1 MQVSKNAADG
11 PRVALS
17 KELGEFLI
25 ELSIALNRT
34 AMYPS
39 GHPSL
44 GDAASVVIQHL
55 ATLLYERPTLSIG
68 VARRQLVIE
77 GVATDARNP
86 VLRSLAERMHEH
98 HIGALVFERGAS
110 TEEVQSALTLLAQ
123 EPERGVTPL
132 GLGDPSRLVVGP
144 HVRLYALTYE
154 QLELVGDGDRDEDE
168 EERAPRATQLWIG
181 LARAALAAGTREV
194 AAHETEPAAVAQ
206 AINEHDAAQAYD
218 QVIVGYLLQIAD
230 ELKAGGGAAS
240 AAVRRRMS
248 RLVGA
253 LNQDT
258 LKRLVEMGG
267 DGAQRQQFL
276 LDASQGLSA
285 DAVVDLVKA
294 AGDASS
300 RPVSQSLLR
309 ILTKLSS
316 FAGAGDT
323 DARSNAD
330 AAVREQIRHLVS
342 GWSLESPNP
351 EEYEIALESM
361 SRVTRGRRASMSESY
376 PAEPIRV
383 LQIGLE
389 SGGAGPGLLTAVDL
403 LIGIGEVAAVVQAL
417 GEVDRNAA
425 TRDVWGRLAT
435 TEVVLTLLH
444 REPVDFETL
453 DAILEHID
461 RHQGAQ
467 VLLDALVQ
475 SESRTTR
482 MGLLKLLGRLGDEVA
497 PLAAER
503 LSDERWF
510 VKRNMLALLRSVAVV
525 PKGVSPIAYARHEE
539 PRVRREAIELA
550 FLVPAERDRALGTAL
565 TDEDE
570 RIVRIGMRAAQDGVP
585 ETAVPLLARLAG
597 EADLPVDLR
606 VQIVRALRT
615 VRSPIA
621 LDALIRM
628 ATQGSTFFGRP
639 RIAPKSADVIAA
651 LAALGELWRSDPRV
665 VPVLRRAARSSDPDI
680 RAAVE
685 PS

>member
-1 MQVSKNAADG
+1 MSKNAADG
-11 PRVALS
+11 QRVALS

-44 GDAASVVIQHL
+44 GDSAAVVIQHL

-98 HIGALVFERGAS
+98 HIGALVFERGAA
-110 TEEVQSALTLLAQ
+110 TEEVQGALTLLAQ

-132 GLGDPSRLVVGP
+132 GLGDPSRLEIGP
-144 HVRLYALTYE
+144 HVRLYPLTYE
-154 QLELVGDGDRDEDE
+154 QLELVGEGTPEDDED
-168 EERAPRATQLWIG
+168 ERAPRATQLWIG

-194 AAHETEPAAVAQ
+194 APHETEPAAVAQ

-253 LNQDT
+253 LNEDT
-258 LKRLVEMGG
+258 LKRLVMMGG
-267 DGAQRQQFL
+267 DGLQRQQFI

-300 RPVSQSLLR
+300 QPVSQSLLR

-316 FAGAGDT
+316 FAESGEA
-323 DARSNAD
+323 DARGKAD

-351 EEYEIALESM
+351 EEYDQALATMARVSRGRRGSMSETHPAEPLRLLQIALE
-361 SRVTRGRRASMSESY
+361 T
-376 PAEPIRV
+376 
-383 LQIGLE
+383 
-389 SGGAGPGLLTAVDL
+389 GGGGPGLASAVDTL
-403 LIGIGEVAAVVQAL
+403 VGIGEVSAVVQL
-417 GEVDRNAA
+417 VREVERNAA
-425 TRDVWGRLAT
+425 TREVWRMLAT
-435 TEVVLTLLH
+435 TEVVLSLLQ
-444 REPVDFETL
+444 REPVDFKTL

-461 RHQGAQ
+461 RQQGAA
-467 VLLDALVQ
+467 VLIEALVQ
-475 SESRTTR
+475 SESRATR
-482 MGLLKLLGRLGDEVA
+482 LGLLDLLGRLGDEVA

-503 LSDERWF
+503 LNDERWF
-510 VKRNMLALLRSVAVV
+510 VKRNMLALLRSVGIV
-525 PKGVSPIAYARHEE
+525 PKGVSPIAYARHPEA
-539 PRVRREAIELA
+539 RVRREAIELA
-550 FLVPAERDRALGTAL
+550 FLVPAERDRALGMAL

-570 RIVRIGMRAAQDGVP
+570 RIVRVGMRAAQDGVP
-585 ETAVPLLARLAG
+585 ENVVPLLARLATEDG
-597 EADLPVDLR
+597 VPMDLR
-606 VQIVRALRT
+606 IQLVRVLRA

-621 LDALIRM
+621 LDALVRM
-628 ATQGSTFFGRP
+628 CTQGSTFFGKP
-639 RIAPKSADVIAA
+639 RIAPRGPDVTAA
-651 LAALGELWRSDPRV
+651 LSALAEAWRDDPRAAA
-665 VPVLRRAARSSDPDI
+665 VLRRAARSSDPDI
-680 RAAVE
+680 RAAAG
-685 PS
+685 SS